1 MILMRIIRFF
11 VIIYLSLR
19 RFIDILYGKE
29 KNISRLYI

>member
-19 RFIDILYGKE
+19 CFIDILYGKE
-29 KNISRLYI
+29 KNISKLYI